1 MVPSSC
7 VCGLT
12 PTGVAATGVAV
23 SGVMSSA
30 ARAVGAEVENSI
42 DLASEAARIA
52 VTCRCASVE
61 VIPNKVLL
69 TAGWQVE
76 AWLVGSWHVVVRVG
90 VGPCCGKQRW
100 AVEQGRMVLSR
111 GFVRVS

>member
-30 ARAVGAEVENSI
+30 AGAAGAEVENSI
-42 DLASEAARIA
+42 DLASEAARVA
-52 VTCRCASVE
+52 VTCPCASV
-61 VIPNKVLL
+61 VVVPFKVLL
-69 TAGWQVE
+69 TAGSQV
-76 AWLVGSWHVVVRVG
+76 
-90 VGPCCGKQRW
+90 
-100 AVEQGRMVLSR
+100 VLRR
-111 GFVRVS
+111 GFVIRGVESLGPSSSGDVATASGGGRW